1 MKTAVVFGVTG
12 QDGSYLTDLLLS
24 EDYKVIGVARRS
36 SVDTTER
43 LDQNMKNIDFTLV
56 EGDITD
62 GFCVSDIIN
71 KYKPDEVYNLAAQ
84 SHVGTSF
91 KQPTLTWDVTAGGC
105 LNILEAIRVSPRA
118 NEIRFYQA
126 SSSEMFG
133 KNFSERPVESSV
145 GDSLITCETTA
156 IHKYQDEDTAFMPQS
171 PYAIAKLAAH
181 HLVRNYRDSYGIHA
195 SSGILFNH
203 ESERRGENFVTRK
216 ITKWIGRFLTW
227 EKQNAAIFMPPCRF
241 EFAGDHIMMPRERMY
256 LDMIKTPIFPKLG
269 LGNLQARRDWGHA
282 KDYVRGMWLM
292 LQQGEPDDYVIATG
306 ETYSVEEFLE
316 YAFEHAGLGD
326 WNQYVYI
333 DPEFFRPAEVDYL
346 LGDPSKA
353 RRKLGWEP
361 EIKFRRLAELMTEAD
376 IDEELRRSGL
386 QEVSD
391 GCFEAG

>member
-24 EDYKVIGVARRS
+24 KDYRVIGVARRS

-43 LDQNMKNIDFTLV
+43 LDQNINNADFIIV

-71 KYKPDEVYNLAAQ
+71 KYEPDEVYNLAAQ

-91 KQPTLTWDVTAGGC
+91 KQPTLTWDVTGGGC
-105 LNILEAIRVSPRA
+105 LNILEAIRVSPRVDD
-118 NEIRFYQA
+118 IRFYQA

-133 KNFSERPVESSV
+133 KNFTLTND
-145 GDSLITCETTA
+145 G
-156 IHKYQDEDTAFMPQS
+156 KYQDENTAFMPQS

-216 ITKWIGRFLTW
+216 ITKWIGRFLAW
-227 EKQNAAIFMPPCRF
+227 EKQNSALIPSLCRF
-241 EFAGDHIMMPRERMY
+241 EFAGDHIMLPRKRMY
-256 LDMIKTPIFPKLG
+256 LDMIKTPIFSKLG

-292 LQQGEPDDYVIATG
+292 LQQDEPDDYVIATG
-306 ETYSVEEFLE
+306 ETHSVEEFLE

-346 LGDPSKA
+346 LGNPTKA
-353 RRKLGWEP
+353 AEKLGWRP
-361 EIKFRRLAELMTEAD
+361 RIKFEELAQKMVEAD
-376 IDEELRRSGL
+376 INEELRRSGL

-391 GCFEAG
+391 GCIEA

>member
-24 EDYKVIGVARRS
+24 KEYRVIGVARRS

-43 LDQNMKNIDFTLV
+43 LDQNIKNKDFILV

-71 KYKPDEVYNLAAQ
+71 KYEPDEVYNLAAQ

-105 LNILEAIRVSPRA
+105 LNILEAIRLSSRVDD
-118 NEIRFYQA
+118 IKFYQA

-133 KNFSERPVESSV
+133 KSFTLQSTDSSV
-145 GDSLITCETTA
+145 GDSLVTHETTTT
-156 IHKYQDEDTAFMPQS
+156 HKYQDEDTAFMPQS

-216 ITKWIGRFLTW
+216 ITKWIGKFVNWLNNNNLAAHHLTKTTETC
-227 EKQNAAIFMPPCRF
+227 EKIYASGHQESFS
-241 EFAGDHIMMPRERMY
+241 
-256 LDMIKTPIFPKLG
+256 KLR
-269 LGNLQARRDWGHA
+269 LGNLYARRDWGHA
-282 KDYVRGMWLM
+282 KDYVRAMWLM
-292 LQQGEPDDYVIATG
+292 LQQGEPDDYVVATG
-306 ETYSVEEFLE
+306 ETHSVEEFLE
-316 YAFEHAGLGD
+316 CAFKHAHLGH
-326 WNQYVYI
+326 WSEYVYI

-353 RRKLGWEP
+353 RTKLGWEP
-361 EIKFRRLAELMTEAD
+361 EIKFEELAELMTEAD
-376 IDEELRRSGL
+376 IDEKLQRPSL
-386 QEVSD
+386 QEV
-391 GCFEAG
+391 

>member
-1 MKTAVVFGVTG
+1 MKTAIVFGVTG
-12 QDGSYLTDLLLS
+12 QDGSYLTDLLIS
-24 EDYKVIGVARRS
+24 KNYKVVGVARRS

-43 LDQNMKNIDFTLV
+43 IGEHQKNENFVLV

-71 KYKPDEVYNLAAQ
+71 KYEPDEVYNLAAQ

-105 LNILEAIRVSPRA
+105 LNILEAIRVSPRC

-133 KNFSERPVESSV
+133 KNFTVTSS
-145 GDSLITCETTA
+145 G
-156 IHKYQDEDTAFMPQS
+156 KYQDENTAFMPQS

-216 ITKWIGRFLTW
+216 ITKWIGKFVASGKD
-227 EKQNAAIFMPPCRF
+227 EN
-241 EFAGDHIMMPRERMY
+241 
-256 LDMIKTPIFPKLG
+256 FPKLR

-292 LQQGEPDDYVIATG
+292 LQQEEPDDYVIATG
-306 ETYSVEEFLE
+306 ETHSVEEFLE
-316 YAFEHAGLGD
+316 CSFEYAGID
-326 WNQYVYI
+326 NWNEYVYI

-346 LGDPSKA
+346 LGNPTKA
-353 RRKLGWEP
+353 REELGWEP
-361 EIKFRRLAELMTEAD
+361 QIKFRRLAELMTEAD
-376 IDEELRRSGL
+376 IDEELRRSSL

-391 GCFEAG
+391 GCLEAR

>member
-1 MKTAVVFGVTG
+1 MNIAVVFGVTG

-24 EDYKVIGVARRS
+24 KGYRVIGVARRS

-43 LDQNMKNIDFTLV
+43 LNQNIKNTNFTLI

-71 KYKPDEVYNLAAQ
+71 KYEPNEVYNLAAQ

-91 KQPTLTWDVTAGGC
+91 KQPTLTWDVTGGGC
-105 LNILEAIRVSPRA
+105 LNILEAIRVSPRVDD
-118 NEIRFYQA
+118 IKFYQA

-133 KNFSERPVESSV
+133 KNFT
-145 GDSLITCETTA
+145 ITNEG
-156 IHKYQDEDTAFMPQS
+156 KYQDEDTAFMPQS

-216 ITKWIGRFLTW
+216 ITKWIGRFVASGKD
-227 EKQNAAIFMPPCRF
+227 ES
-241 EFAGDHIMMPRERMY
+241 
-256 LDMIKTPIFPKLG
+256 FPKLG
-269 LGNLQARRDWGHA
+269 LGNLKARRDWGHA

-292 LQQGEPDDYVIATG
+292 LQQDEPDDYVIATG
-306 ETYSVEEFLE
+306 ETHSVEEFLE

-346 LGDPSKA
+346 LGNPTKA
-353 RRKLGWEP
+353 AEKLGWRP
-361 EIKFRRLAELMTEAD
+361 RIKFEELAQRMVEAD
-376 IDEELRRSGL
+376 INEELRRSDL
-386 QEVSD
+386 QEISD
-391 GCFEAG
+391 GCLEAR

>member
-24 EDYKVIGVARRS
+24 KDYRVIGVARRS

-43 LDQNMKNIDFTLV
+43 LDKNIKNVNFTLI

-71 KYKPDEVYNLAAQ
+71 KYEPEEVYNLAAQ

-91 KQPTLTWDVTAGGC
+91 KQPTLTWDVTGGGC
-105 LNILEAIRVSPRA
+105 LNILEAIRVSPRVDD
-118 NEIRFYQA
+118 IRFYQA

-133 KNFSERPVESSV
+133 KNFTLTDD
-145 GDSLITCETTA
+145 G
-156 IHKYQDEDTAFMPQS
+156 KYQDENTAFMPQS

-216 ITKWIGRFLTW
+216 ITKWIGRFLAW
-227 EKQNAAIFMPPCRF
+227 EKQNSPLPPSLCRF
-241 EFAGDHIMMPRERMY
+241 GTSEEDIYMPRERMY
-256 LDMIKTPIFPKLG
+256 LDMIKTPIFPKLR
-269 LGNLQARRDWGHA
+269 LGNLKARRDWGHA

-292 LQQGEPDDYVIATG
+292 LQQDEPDDYVIATG
-306 ETYSVEEFLE
+306 ETHSVEEFLE
-316 YAFEHAGLGD
+316 HAFRHAGLGN

-346 LGDPSKA
+346 LGNPSKA

-376 IDEELRRSGL
+376 INEELRRSGL

-391 GCFEAG
+391 GCPEA